1 MGKDIARIVRN
12 SFWKDEKIVNMF
24 SPEDKYFFLYL
35 LTNPDATQLGI
46 YHFVPKTAAFLL
58 GYSTDSVNIL
68 LERFENKYKLIKYS
82 AETSEV
88 AVLNFLRHSI
98 MTGGKPVYDCLVSD
112 ADNVKNTSLLHSVYR
127 HLIQYDKLN
136 DTVVK
141 FLEYIK
147 EEYIKDKNIDTNDN
161 DNERHVD
168 DSSTSRV
175 CIAPSEADKFFEV
188 CWKAYPRKKGK
199 GFVKPAT
206 KKRLFKEVGQGQ
218 MLRCIER
225 YKESV
230 RGRDEQFIMH
240 GSTFFNSGYVDYLD
254 SNVESTQPEAKAAAQ
269 SNVRS
274 DGRTWQ

>member
-112 ADNVKNTSLLHSVYR
+112 ADNVKNTSLLYSVYR

-141 FLEYIK
+141 FLKYIK

-175 CIAPSEADKFFEV
+175 CIVPSDEDRFFEV
-188 CWKAYPRKKGK
+188 CWNAYPKKKGK
-199 GFVKPAT
+199 GSVKHAT
-206 KKRLFKEVGQGQ
+206 RKRLLKNVGQEQ

-225 YKESV
+225 YKEYTN
-230 RGRDEQFIMH
+230 GWDMQYIMN

-254 SNVESTQPEAKAAAQ
+254 SNVESTQPEAKVAAQ